1 MAAPLQMA
9 EAIFLLAANL
19 ISNPDVKVGPQRPL
33 QSNTKHLTWTP
44 KISANPSS
52 ILQPI
57 LAK

>member
-9 EAIFLLAANL
+9 EAIFFGCKIYVCSGAIKAE
-19 ISNPDVKVGPQRPL
+19 Q
-33 QSNTKHLTWTP
+33 NTSLTRRNAHNWNS
-44 KISANPSS
+44 KISANPAS